1 MKKLNISWEG
11 VGDTTGYLFSFAK
24 CLSAAVR
31 HSPYHELAE
40 DIVASSGLFFGCGLT
55 QSYVL
60 VLQVWSF
67 KRKPW

>member
-40 DIVASSGLFFGCGLT
+40 DIVASSGFCFSDVG
-55 QSYVL
+55 
-60 VLQVWSF
+60 
-67 KRKPW
+67 